1 MRVMVFFGFLPQNN
15 LHKSGLRQTPEAGG
29 ACPKT
34 VGLDEKFGDHLSSF
48 LPYYESQQ
56 MSGCFF
62 KG

>member
-48 LPYYESQQ
+48 LPYYES
-56 MSGCFF
+56 
-62 KG
+62 